1 MQPREL
7 SKEEVAFLV
16 KVARHVGIR
25 PQDLKPEQPW
35 VFTGKRAEMLQE
47 GARELDPVRA
57 AQWQSEAGGKIN
69 LLTAA
74 CEMGLE
80 EHTAETKADLLQHSP
95 EAVLQEQQRQA
106 DWEKQWREKEE
117 EKWRVAYEART
128 GQSADDYGK
137 KFYPANWQG
146 EAMRRQDEL
155 NAALGANQ

>member
-7 SKEEVAFLV
+7 SNEEVAFLV

-35 VFTGKRAEMLQE
+35 MFTGKRAEMLQE

-95 EAVLQEQQRQA
+95 EAVLQKQKADEEDFQRQL
-106 DWEKQWREKEE
+106 REIEERTKELQM
-117 EKWRVAYEART
+117 KNHGMVLDPN
-128 GQSADDYGK
+128 Q

-155 NAALGANQ
+155 NAAMGNN

>member
-7 SKEEVAFLV
+7 SNEEVAFLV

-35 VFTGKRAEMLQE
+35 MFTGKRAEMLQD

-95 EAVLQEQQRQA
+95 EAVLQKQKADEEDFQRQL
-106 DWEKQWREKEE
+106 REMEERTKELQM
-117 EKWRVAYEART
+117 KNHGMVLDPN
-128 GQSADDYGK
+128 Q

-155 NAALGANQ
+155 NAAMGNN

>member
-1 MQPREL
+1 M
-7 SKEEVAFLV
+7 
-16 KVARHVGIR
+16 
-25 PQDLKPEQPW
+25 
-35 VFTGKRAEMLQE
+35 FTGKRAEMLQE

-74 CEMGLE
+74 CVMELE

-95 EAVLQEQQRQA
+95 EAVLQKQKADEEDFQRQL
-106 DWEKQWREKEE
+106 REMEERTKELQM
-117 EKWRVAYEART
+117 KNHGMVLDPN
-128 GQSADDYGK
+128 Q

-155 NAALGANQ
+155 NAAMGNN

>member
-1 MQPREL
+1 MQPKEL

-35 VFTGKRAEMLQE
+35 MFTGKRAEMLQE

-80 EHTAETKADLLQHSP
+80 EHTPETKADLLQHSP
-95 EAVLQEQQRQA
+95 EAVLQKQKADEEDFQRQL
-106 DWEKQWREKEE
+106 REMEERTKELQM
-117 EKWRVAYEART
+117 KNHGMVLDPNQT
-128 GQSADDYGK
+128 
-137 KFYPANWQG
+137 FYPANWQG
-146 EAMRRQDEL
+146 EAMRRHDEL
-155 NAALGANQ
+155 NAAMGAN

>member
-57 AQWQSEAGGKIN
+57 AQWQAEAGGKIN

-95 EAVLQEQQRQA
+95 EAVLQKQKADEEDFQRQL
-106 DWEKQWREKEE
+106 REME
-117 EKWRVAYEART
+117 EKTKELQMKNHGMVLDPN
-128 GQSADDYGK
+128 Q

-155 NAALGANQ
+155 NAAMGAN